1 METSSPNLDL
11 PPGMRRGRN
20 LTLVSE
26 RTTQASPSTPD
37 AAAREAALQAK
48 EAQLAAALAT
58 VQTAFGILGARALVI
73 LTATASAGAFAWA
86 LAAGDISHIVA
97 ASLFTAFV
105 FWPALYASRN

>member
-1 METSSPNLDL
+1 MTTETNLDL

-26 RTTQASPSTPD
+26 RTETTPQPSND
-37 AAAREAALQAK
+37 AARAAALAKK

-58 VQTAFGILGARALVI
+58 VKTAFAILGTRALVI
-73 LTATASAGAFAWA
+73 LTATASAGAYAWA
-86 LAAGDISHIVA
+86 LAVGDMAHIVA

-105 FWPALYASRN
+105 FWPSLYVSRE